1 MFASTFRRL
10 PGLPQIAGA
19 AALILLVQPAA
30 AADFQIDNLK
40 LDLGAL
46 VVAAPKIAVKGSPLE
61 REAFVSLFNGTT
73 GESAVA
79 RMSRLNA
86 AEISA
91 PELTVE
97 QNIGPQKQVTIYR
110 EIRFSDIREGRIGRG
125 ETSGGTIKVTGGE
138 IGQMTGEMKRMSLEV
153 LDLRQIA
160 RVMSERAAPG
170 KDEPLVTVFG
180 RFEQDGYT
188 LDMGPVGKVSLG
200 KSSGRDFKAKV
211 GPEPLADL
219 FGRLVAQAEADQ
231 KALKDPTVK
240 RDTEADKR
248 MALSMFSL
256 LDMFDYGS
264 GEVRDMV
271 MAMSVPPKPGEAP
284 VKMNMR
290 LGRIAYGEDAPTK
303 SGLVIE
309 GFEFDGNGVKA
320 STDSV
325 SYSGFS
331 FGPALQ
337 ALKELLAKPEAEIDP
352 NTLDYRKFI
361 PTLGTVRISGQSIEV
376 PQPGKPGQPPLPPL
390 RVGLGT
396 FEIKAADQ
404 FNGIPTNLSL
414 IIDKLTV
421 PVVEGAGN
429 PAARDLIAMGYRN
442 LDLSA
447 KLDLGWNATSNEL
460 AIRTLS
466 FGGGGM
472 GQFEASGTI
481 GNVTKDLFSSDLALA
496 QIAALGATARNVQ
509 AKLQNLGLFEK
520 LVENEARK
528 AGRKPDEVK
537 RQYAMMASLG
547 LAAILGPSDGAKTLA
562 AAISRFVAQ
571 PGTLSVE
578 ARARNAGGLGLADV
592 IAISDPTEIFDK
604 IDLKANA
611 Q

>member
-30 AADFQIDNLK
+30 AADFQIDNLR

-110 EIRFSDIREGRIGRG
+110 DIRFSDIREGRIGRG

-571 PGTLSVE
+571 PGTLNVE